1 MWFDENDIPY
11 VYPNDGRRHI
21 GSGENGD
28 NQVGQVI
35 MSIDKNRWRK
45 IIEVFEIKEA
55 KIKRE
60 GDDEDISEHVASL
73 QKMNLKR

>member
-1 MWFDENDIPY
+1 MQ
-11 VYPNDGRRHI
+11 
-21 GSGENGD
+21 ENGD
-28 NQVGQVI
+28 NANKQVGQVI

-45 IIEVFEIKEA
+45 IIDVFEIKEA

-60 GDDEDISEHVASL
+60 GDDEDISQHVASL